1 MWLRSMR
8 GLKVI
13 KDGKCIGRVV
23 QGCMCD
29 SLTMLEGFWADRIL
43 FGIRFISAE
52 HICVIGKNTVIVDHP
67 GEKLRMKPQTLFI
80 RAVST
85 DGKRLGAAVDA
96 NIDEQTLRVKEL
108 AINTG
113 WFDRISRGLLLA
125 SGCKYDP
132 VSARVI
138 VSLNDTETE
147 VEP

>member
-1 MWLRSMR
+1 
-8 GLKVI
+8 
-13 KDGKCIGRVV
+13 
-23 QGCMCD
+23 
-29 SLTMLEGFWADRIL
+29 
-43 FGIRFISAE
+43 
-52 HICVIGKNTVIVDHP
+52 
-67 GEKLRMKPQTLFI
+67 MKHQTLFI